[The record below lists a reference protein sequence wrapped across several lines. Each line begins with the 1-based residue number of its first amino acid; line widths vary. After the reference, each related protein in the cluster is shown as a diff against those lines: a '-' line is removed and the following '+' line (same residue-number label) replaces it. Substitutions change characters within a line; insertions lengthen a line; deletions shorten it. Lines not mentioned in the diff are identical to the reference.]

1 MRLIIR
7 TGDFETCLSN
17 CKFKIFIPS
26 VPSRSLSCPEP
37 AKDYEGFRIQGQVC
51 NCSIGLSSPRP
62 PPYPPHAGGEAA
74 GAFSPVFCKTIS
86 PMQLLLERDLGIGVQ
101 HLGRNIEPEEEKIGV
116 STILD
121 VGIALKRNYLDTKH
135 TLHHYRRCL

>member
-1 MRLIIR
+1 
-7 TGDFETCLSN
+7 
-17 CKFKIFIPS
+17 
-26 VPSRSLSCPEP
+26 
-37 AKDYEGFRIQGQVC
+37 
-51 NCSIGLSSPRP
+51 
-62 PPYPPHAGGEAA
+62 
-74 GAFSPVFCKTIS
+74 
-86 PMQLLLERDLGIGVQ
+86 MQLLLERDLGIGVQ